1 MRKNERIGPR
11 RLPVFF
17 VIAYLSVLSSS
28 AFGFLLA
35 QDGTQVQPDET
46 VGELLS
52 GSAPPE
58 TAVVSPASESLW
70 RTTGV
75 LILGGGLGVLLL
87 LSWQRQRPSSGAT
100 RGGTAALD
108 VISRATLSPK
118 HTACLLKVG
127 PDRLL
132 VVALCGDAM
141 SPLCTIEGED
151 EIGRVLGEQ
160 EPSSARAPW
169 LDEEGTAAV
178 TASMSSRLGGG
189 GAPGDID
196 AGSGRV
202 FASSESTDSSSRPR
216 RGNDSREIQI
226 AEDPVLR
233 PVELRAAGNRSWT
246 LR

>member
-1 MRKNERIGPR
+1 MERAEMRKNGRIGPR

-17 VIAYLSVLSSS
+17 VIAYLIVLSSS

-35 QDGTQVQPDET
+35 QDGTHVQPDET

-75 LILGGGLGVLLL
+75 LILGAGLGVLLL

-100 RGGTAALD
+100 RGGRASLE
-108 VISRATLSPK
+108 VISRAPLSPK

-160 EPSSARAPW
+160 EPSSVRAPW
-169 LDEEGTAAV
+169 LDEEGTAAG
-178 TASMSSRLGGG
+178 TAAEGGG
-189 GAPGDID
+189 VAPGDIN

-202 FASSESTDSSSRPR
+202 FASSEPTDSSK
-216 RGNDSREIQI
+216 QTK
-226 AEDPVLR
+226 
-233 PVELRAAGNRSWT
+233 AGQ
-246 LR
+246 

>member
-1 MRKNERIGPR
+1 MRKNGLIGPR
-11 RLPVFF
+11 RLPAFF
-17 VIAYLSVLSSS
+17 VIVCLSLLSCSDFS
-28 AFGFLLA
+28 FLLA
-35 QDGTQVQPDET
+35 QDGAHVQPDET

-75 LILGGGLGVLLL
+75 LMLGAGLGILLL
-87 LSWQRQRPSSGAT
+87 LSWQRHRPSSGVA
-100 RGGTAALD
+100 RGGRASLE
-108 VISRATLSPK
+108 VISRAPLSPK

-151 EIGRVLGEQ
+151 EIGRVLGAQ

-169 LDEEGTAAV
+169 LDEEGTVAGTAAGA
-178 TASMSSRLGGG
+178 TPEGGG
-189 GAPGDID
+189 VAPSNID

-202 FASSESTDSSSRPR
+202 FASSRPTDPST
-216 RGNDSREIQI
+216 QTK
-226 AEDPVLR
+226 
-233 PVELRAAGNRSWT
+233 AGQ
-246 LR
+246 

>member
-1 MRKNERIGPR
+1 MERAEMRKNGRIGLR

-35 QDGTQVQPDET
+35 QDGTHVQPDET

-58 TAVVSPASESLW
+58 TAAVSPASESLW

-87 LSWQRQRPSSGAT
+87 LSWQRQRPSSGVT
-100 RGGTAALD
+100 RGGRAALE
-108 VISRATLSPK
+108 VISRAPLSPK

-169 LDEEGTAAV
+169 LDEEGTAAG
-178 TASMSSRLGGG
+178 TAVGTAAGATPEGGG
-189 GAPGDID
+189 VAPGDID

-202 FASSESTDSSSRPR
+202 FASSRPTDPSK
-216 RGNDSREIQI
+216 QTK
-226 AEDPVLR
+226 
-233 PVELRAAGNRSWT
+233 AGQ
-246 LR
+246 